1 MTSAVKIYVTARAR
15 DPLLI
20 SHPRYKGINFKKLLS
35 IVSSTEQFIFQ
46 DGNDPLWLFACL
58 VKLISFSTINRLIVS
73 LTGLTPEVTVEKVP
87 FCRNGSSLERE
98 ELRRQWLNP
107 FACRKRQKGCKNF
120 FNKHFIP
127 SVNFLLWNIE
137 HWLKQTA
144 SLMQRTKFRPI
155 QCQTFLLLYFNLLC
169 LKIIQ

>member
-1 MTSAVKIYVTARAR
+1 MTSADKIYVTALVVRQWFLLLDMYEFQKTPFDCFIDRAVHFPGWQR
-15 DPLLI
+15 SP
-20 SHPRYKGINFKKLLS
+20 F
-35 IVSSTEQFIFQ
+35 
-46 DGNDPLWLFACL
+46 WLFACL

-107 FACRKRQKGCKNF
+107 FACRKRQKGCKNL
-120 FNKHFIP
+120 FNKHLIP

-137 HWLKQTA
+137 HWLKQPA
-144 SLMQRTKFRPI
+144 SLMQRTKFRPMHGA
-155 QCQTFLLLYFNLLC
+155 QYAKLFWYFIL
-169 LKIIQ
+169 IYFT